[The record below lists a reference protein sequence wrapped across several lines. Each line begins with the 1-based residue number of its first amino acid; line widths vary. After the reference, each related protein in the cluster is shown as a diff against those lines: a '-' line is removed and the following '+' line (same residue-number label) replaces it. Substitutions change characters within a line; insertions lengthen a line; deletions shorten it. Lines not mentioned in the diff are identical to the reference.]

1 MEDSDATTI
10 ESLRT
15 ELLSER
21 SASKFARQRVEEL
34 AKRVVELEEQLRVVT
49 FQRRKAENAMVDVL
63 ISLEKNGFSYFSEAI
78 HSGSDDDGINT
89 ESKISDNSG
98 REFCTSPGRSLLQKS
113 CKCCLN
119 HNGKIHGDRGRRRR
133 TSSASNGGSTPKTLG
148 KSICQTE
155 QGENRTE
162 VVEGVPNAGFYHDG
176 KDVNMEIALEEQA
189 QFIGHHEAEE
199 KAQKER
205 EEKFRGDGNCT
216 LDSYGPG
223 NLSDVKDEKDEDKGL
238 TLQPAEKITSQDR
251 GVKPNGFLAAT
262 DIETECLQP
271 QQCSSTVSSESPSE
285 FPGFAISN
293 QRSIEANANWK
304 QQQEGLEDKSLHPPS
319 NVLPGHHSAQNS
331 SSHTQGNLL
340 KGESSGCKNKLQVK
354 VLSEKA
360 NGLGSVLDALQ
371 SAKLSL
377 SNKLSR
383 WPLSR
388 ENGQQGRA
396 LELEPPVPAPAI
408 RARNGMAVPVGY
420 GRPHGL
426 TMDLQPGGVQP
437 PASMLGSSPGFSS
450 TMYHPEMGVA
460 VSAGNQLGTNHWME
474 PRPRIS
480 TLRQN
485 SEPRLDTG
493 RDSPGYGQYSHIL
506 MQRMPSDN
514 KISRPLQSNGMK
526 RRSYSLYD
534 DHSRSMMQE

>member
-10 ESLRT
+10 ESLRAK
-15 ELLSER
+15 LLSER

-34 AKRVVELEEQLRVVT
+34 HKRVVELEEQLRVVT

-63 ISLEKNGFSYFSEAI
+63 ISLEKNGFSYFSEEI
-78 HSGSDDDGINT
+78 HSGSDDNGINT
-89 ESKISDNSG
+89 ESRISDNSG

-113 CKCCLN
+113 FKCCRN

-133 TSSASNGGSTPKTLG
+133 TSSTSNGGSTPKALG

-205 EEKFRGDGNCT
+205 EEKFRGNSNCT

-223 NLSDVKDEKDEDKGL
+223 NLSDVKDEVKGL

-262 DIETECLQP
+262 DIETECLEP

-304 QQQEGLEDKSLHPPS
+304 QQQEGLEHKSLHPPS
-319 NVLPGHHSAQNS
+319 NVLPGRHSAQNS
-331 SSHTQGNLL
+331 SSHMQGNLL

-388 ENGQQGRA
+388 ENGQLGRA
-396 LELEPPVPAPAI
+396 LELEPPVPVPAM

-485 SEPRLDTG
+485 SEPHPDTG

-514 KISRPLQSNGMK
+514 KISKPLQSNGMK

>member
-10 ESLRT
+10 ESLRAK
-15 ELLSER
+15 LLSER

-34 AKRVVELEEQLRVVT
+34 HKRVVELEEQLRVVT

-63 ISLEKNGFSYFSEAI
+63 ISLEKNGFSYFSEEI
-78 HSGSDDDGINT
+78 HSGSDDNGINT
-89 ESKISDNSG
+89 ESRISDNSG

-113 CKCCLN
+113 FKCCRN

-133 TSSASNGGSTPKTLG
+133 TSSTSNGGSTPKTLG

-205 EEKFRGDGNCT
+205 EEKFRGNSNCT

-223 NLSDVKDEKDEDKGL
+223 NLSDVKDEKDEVKGL

-262 DIETECLQP
+262 DIETECLEP

-304 QQQEGLEDKSLHPPS
+304 QQQEGLEQKSLHPPS
-319 NVLPGHHSAQNS
+319 NVLPGRHSARNS
-331 SSHTQGNLL
+331 SSHMQGNLL

-371 SAKLSL
+371 YAKLSL

-388 ENGQQGRA
+388 ENGQLGRA
-396 LELEPPVPAPAI
+396 LELEPPVPVPAM

-485 SEPRLDTG
+485 SEPHPDTG

-514 KISRPLQSNGMK
+514 KISRPPQSNGMK

>member
-10 ESLRT
+10 ESLRAK
-15 ELLSER
+15 LLSER

-34 AKRVVELEEQLRVVT
+34 HKRVVELEEQLRVVT

-63 ISLEKNGFSYFSEAI
+63 ISLEKNGFSYFSEEI
-78 HSGSDDDGINT
+78 HSGSDDNGINT

-98 REFCTSPGRSLLQKS
+98 REFCTSPGRSLWQKS
-113 CKCCLN
+113 FKCCRN

-133 TSSASNGGSTPKTLG
+133 TSSTSNGGSTPKTLG

-205 EEKFRGDGNCT
+205 EEKFRGNSNCT

-223 NLSDVKDEKDEDKGL
+223 NLSDVKDEKDEVKGL

-262 DIETECLQP
+262 DIETECLEP

-304 QQQEGLEDKSLHPPS
+304 QQQEGLEQKSLHPPS
-319 NVLPGHHSAQNS
+319 NVLPGRHSAQNS
-331 SSHTQGNLL
+331 SSHMQRNLL

-388 ENGQQGRA
+388 ENGQLGRA
-396 LELEPPVPAPAI
+396 LELEPPVPVPAM

-485 SEPRLDTG
+485 SEPHPDTG

>member
-10 ESLRT
+10 ESLRAK
-15 ELLSER
+15 LLSER

-34 AKRVVELEEQLRVVT
+34 HKRVVELEEQLRVVT

-63 ISLEKNGFSYFSEAI
+63 ISLEKNGFSYFSEEI
-78 HSGSDDDGINT
+78 HSGSDDNGINT
-89 ESKISDNSG
+89 ESRISDNSG

-113 CKCCLN
+113 FKCCRN

-133 TSSASNGGSTPKTLG
+133 TSSTSNGGSTPKTLG

-205 EEKFRGDGNCT
+205 EEKFRGNSNCT

-223 NLSDVKDEKDEDKGL
+223 NLSDVKDEKDEVKGL

-262 DIETECLQP
+262 DIETECLEP

-304 QQQEGLEDKSLHPPS
+304 QQQEGLEQKSLHPPS
-319 NVLPGHHSAQNS
+319 NVLPGRHSARNS
-331 SSHTQGNLL
+331 SSHMQGNLL

-388 ENGQQGRA
+388 ENGQLGRA
-396 LELEPPVPAPAI
+396 LELEPPVPVPAM

-420 GRPHGL
+420 GRPRGL

-485 SEPRLDTG
+485 SEPHPDTG

>member
-10 ESLRT
+10 ESLRAK
-15 ELLSER
+15 LLSER

-34 AKRVVELEEQLRVVT
+34 HKRVVELEEQLRVVT

-63 ISLEKNGFSYFSEAI
+63 ISLQKNGFSYFSEEI
-78 HSGSDDDGINT
+78 HSGSDDNGINT
-89 ESKISDNSG
+89 ESRISDNSG

-113 CKCCLN
+113 FKCCRN

-133 TSSASNGGSTPKTLG
+133 TSSTSNGGSTPKTLG

-205 EEKFRGDGNCT
+205 EEKFRGNSNCT

-223 NLSDVKDEKDEDKGL
+223 NLSDVKDEKDEVKGL

-251 GVKPNGFLAAT
+251 GVKPNGVLAAT
-262 DIETECLQP
+262 DIETECLEP

-304 QQQEGLEDKSLHPPS
+304 QQQEGLEQKSLHPPS
-319 NVLPGHHSAQNS
+319 NVLPGRHSARNS
-331 SSHTQGNLL
+331 SSHMQGNLL

-388 ENGQQGRA
+388 ENGQLGRA
-396 LELEPPVPAPAI
+396 LELEPPVPVPAM

-420 GRPHGL
+420 GRPRGL

-485 SEPRLDTG
+485 SEPHPDTG

>member
-10 ESLRT
+10 ESLRAK
-15 ELLSER
+15 LLSER

-34 AKRVVELEEQLRVVT
+34 HKRVVELEEQLRVVT

-63 ISLEKNGFSYFSEAI
+63 ISLEKNGFSYFSEEI
-78 HSGSDDDGINT
+78 HSGSDDNGINT
-89 ESKISDNSG
+89 ESRISDNSG

-113 CKCCLN
+113 FKCCRN

-133 TSSASNGGSTPKTLG
+133 TSSTSNGGSTPKTLG

-205 EEKFRGDGNCT
+205 EEKFRGNSNCT

-223 NLSDVKDEKDEDKGL
+223 NLSDVKDEKDEVKGL

-262 DIETECLQP
+262 DIETECLEP

-304 QQQEGLEDKSLHPPS
+304 QQQEGLEQKSLHPPS
-319 NVLPGHHSAQNS
+319 NVLPGRHSARNS
-331 SSHTQGNLL
+331 SSHMQGNLL

-388 ENGQQGRA
+388 ENGQLGRA
-396 LELEPPVPAPAI
+396 LELEPPVPVPAM

-485 SEPRLDTG
+485 SEPHPDTG

>member
-10 ESLRT
+10 ESLRAK
-15 ELLSER
+15 LLSER

-34 AKRVVELEEQLRVVT
+34 HKRVVELEEQLRVVT

-63 ISLEKNGFSYFSEAI
+63 ISLEKNGFSYFSEEI
-78 HSGSDDDGINT
+78 HSGSDDNGINI
-89 ESKISDNSG
+89 ESRISDNSG

-113 CKCCLN
+113 FKCCRN

-133 TSSASNGGSTPKTLG
+133 TSSTSNGGSTPKTLG

-205 EEKFRGDGNCT
+205 EEKFRGNSNCT

-223 NLSDVKDEKDEDKGL
+223 NLSDVKDEKDEVKGL

-262 DIETECLQP
+262 DIETECLEP

-304 QQQEGLEDKSLHPPS
+304 QQQEGLEHKSLHPPS
-319 NVLPGHHSAQNS
+319 NVLPGRHSAQNS
-331 SSHTQGNLL
+331 SSHMQGNLL

-388 ENGQQGRA
+388 ENGQLRRA
-396 LELEPPVPAPAI
+396 LELEPPVPVPAM

-450 TMYHPEMGVA
+450 TMYRPEMGVA
-460 VSAGNQLGTNHWME
+460 VSSGNQLGTNHWME

-485 SEPRLDTG
+485 SEPHPDTG

-514 KISRPLQSNGMK
+514 KISRPPQSNGMK

>member
-10 ESLRT
+10 ESLRAK
-15 ELLSER
+15 LLSER

-34 AKRVVELEEQLRVVT
+34 HKRVVELEEQLRVVT

-63 ISLEKNGFSYFSEAI
+63 ISLQKNGFSYFSEEI
-78 HSGSDDDGINT
+78 HSGSDDNGINT

-113 CKCCLN
+113 FKCCRN

-133 TSSASNGGSTPKTLG
+133 TSSTSNGGSTPKTLG

-205 EEKFRGDGNCT
+205 EEKFRGNSNCT

-223 NLSDVKDEKDEDKGL
+223 NLSDVKDEKDEVKGL

-262 DIETECLQP
+262 DIETECLEP

-304 QQQEGLEDKSLHPPS
+304 QQQEGLEQKSLHPPS
-319 NVLPGHHSAQNS
+319 NVLPGRHSARNS
-331 SSHTQGNLL
+331 SSHMQGNLL

-388 ENGQQGRA
+388 ENGQLGRA
-396 LELEPPVPAPAI
+396 LELEPPVPVPAM

-420 GRPHGL
+420 GRPRGL

-485 SEPRLDTG
+485 SEPHPDTG